1 MYHLASMATR
11 EGKRHMIK
19 TILVDDEDIIREGL
33 SNFIDWPALGL
44 ELVGQ
49 ASNGR
54 EAVELV
60 KIMAPEVIVTDV
72 KMPMMSGIELLALAK
87 DQKPDCV
94 VIMISS
100 YDEFE
105 YAQQSLNLGAFAYL
119 LKPIDTDKLIQL
131 LKEAVLKIQKA
142 RSGEKILNTYRD
154 VLEQTQRKILDNKIK
169 LMALG
174 GKVDTLNEA
183 ETQYLGQFTK
193 FCVASVNTESPRY
206 HEESFMEEMG
216 IHLEEWKNGH
226 GVAADI
232 KQFQNQDRMTV
243 FCIMEKGD
251 MTIQFRKL
259 LTIYSRY
266 YIKAVLGISDIVESV
281 RELSAAYRQS
291 LEAIEYR
298 FFTDRSL
305 ICYSTVREEIQSSFK
320 DMPDWNRNLEKSMK
334 HGGECEIKTFTD
346 DFLSYVYQAKP
357 SPVIIRTAVSAILLE
372 TIRTL
377 RTAGGKPE
385 DLFLSVSD
393 TITAVLNE
401 SNPALMARKLREI
414 LLSVSVYISRLEK
427 LRPNS
432 VVQKARKYIEE
443 NYWNPDLRLDD
454 VAGYVYINASYFSSV
469 FSKEMGIS
477 FGDYLTKVRIEK
489 AMDLLKN
496 THMKIYEIADLVG
509 YQNPS
514 WFNVAFKRYTGQK
527 PGDFRK

>member
-1 MYHLASMATR
+1 
-11 EGKRHMIK
+11 MIK
-19 TILVDDEDIIREGL
+19 AILVDDEDIIREGL
-33 SNFIDWPALGL
+33 SNFIDWTALGL

-60 KIMAPEVIVTDV
+60 RMMAPEVIITDV
-72 KMPMMSGIELLALAK
+72 KMPMMNGIELLALAK
-87 DQKPDCV
+87 EQRPDCV

-100 YDEFE
+100 YDQFE

-119 LKPIDTDKLIQL
+119 LKPIDTDKLIHL
-131 LKEAVLKIQKA
+131 LKEAVLKIQKV
-142 RSGEKILNTYRD
+142 RSGEKILNTYRN
-154 VLEQTQRKILDNKIK
+154 VLEQTQKNILDNKIK

-174 GKVDTLNEA
+174 GRVNALNETEA
-183 ETQYLGQFTK
+183 KYLEQFTK
-193 FCVASVNTESPRY
+193 FCVASVNAERPEY
-206 HEESFMEEMG
+206 QEESFMEELER
-216 IHLEEWKNGH
+216 HLEEWRTGH
-226 GVAADI
+226 ADAADI
-232 KQFQNQDRMTV
+232 KQFQNQNRMTV
-243 FCIMEKGD
+243 FCVMMRGD
-251 MTIQFRKL
+251 KEISFRKL
-259 LTIYSRY
+259 LAIYSRY
-266 YIKAVLGISDIVESV
+266 YTETVLGISDTVDSV

-291 LEAIEYR
+291 LEAVEYR

-305 ICYSTVREEIQSSFK
+305 IRYRTVREEIQPSFK
-320 DMPDWNRNLEKSMK
+320 DMPDWNRNLEMCLKDGRES
-334 HGGECEIKTFTD
+334 EVNTFTD
-346 DFLSYVYQAKP
+346 EFLSYVYRTKP
-357 SPVIIRTAVSAILLE
+357 SPVIIRTMVSAILLE

-393 TITAVLNE
+393 TIAAVLNE
-401 SNPALMARKLREI
+401 SNPEFMSRKLRE
-414 LLSVSVYISRLEK
+414 LLWSVSDYIARLEK

-432 VVQKARKYIEE
+432 VAQKARKYIEE
-443 NYWNPDLRLDD
+443 NYQNPDLRLDD

-496 THMKIYEIADLVG
+496 THMKVYEIAEWVG

>member
-1 MYHLASMATR
+1 M
-11 EGKRHMIK
+11 
-19 TILVDDEDIIREGL
+19 DDEDIIREGL

-131 LKEAVLKIQKA
+131 LKEAVLKYRRPDQVKNIEYIQGCVGA
-142 RSGEKILNTYRD
+142 DPE
-154 VLEQTQRKILDNKIK
+154 KILDNKIK

-291 LEAIEYR
+291 LEAVEYR
-298 FFTDRSL
+298 F
-305 ICYSTVREEIQSSFK
+305 
-320 DMPDWNRNLEKSMK
+320 
-334 HGGECEIKTFTD
+334 
-346 DFLSYVYQAKP
+346 
-357 SPVIIRTAVSAILLE
+357 
-372 TIRTL
+372 L
-377 RTAGGKPE
+377 RTE
-385 DLFLSVSD
+385 V
-393 TITAVLNE
+393 
-401 SNPALMARKLREI
+401 
-414 LLSVSVYISRLEK
+414 
-427 LRPNS
+427 
-432 VVQKARKYIEE
+432 
-443 NYWNPDLRLDD
+443 
-454 VAGYVYINASYFSSV
+454 
-469 FSKEMGIS
+469 
-477 FGDYLTKVRIEK
+477 
-489 AMDLLKN
+489 
-496 THMKIYEIADLVG
+496 
-509 YQNPS
+509 
-514 WFNVAFKRYTGQK
+514 
-527 PGDFRK
+527 